1 MKIVMNEKGAV
12 IARHADGDDIQPRH
26 YSEVGPVLIGLIDD
40 RLWSQDSRGEDRIDG
55 SVIDVARDLAYQ
67 MTRGDVASMLA
78 GLRIEYPQ
86 EERDTWPTK
95 ITEAQA
101 VLAVLQRGQRLLQGG
116 ACGVVR
122 TAVLIAFMVARRG
135 LHVGA
140 GLENGRHDGTG
151 GGIGLHAGMDGLGR
165 ELHGKGR
172 NWAAKV
178 GGHLKH
184 NNLPAQNTRARTI
197 LKHVHVNSLTVV
209 QDNAVA
215 IKYFPLNDPFPR
227 RVKHLKYGGSIC
239 MYRDGPLVL

>member
-95 ITEAQA
+95 IAEAQA
-101 VLAVLQRGQRLLQGG
+101 VLA
-116 ACGVVR
+116 
-122 TAVLIAFMVARRG
+122 
-135 LHVGA
+135 
-140 GLENGRHDGTG
+140 
-151 GGIGLHAGMDGLGR
+151 
-165 ELHGKGR
+165 
-172 NWAAKV
+172 
-178 GGHLKH
+178 
-184 NNLPAQNTRARTI
+184 
-197 LKHVHVNSLTVV
+197 
-209 QDNAVA
+209 
-215 IKYFPLNDPFPR
+215 
-227 RVKHLKYGGSIC
+227 GGSIDDTIYLKAVATVTG
-239 MYRDGPLVL
+239 MDAKALAKKVIDKATEYASAVASAEAFRSARYEAIDKAKNIKAIVAVVSG